1 MEVSIGEGLDAGKGG
16 GRRGQ
21 QEAQRAP
28 GVTETFITRISIY
41 RNGALKLLILGL

>member
-1 MEVSIGEGLDAGKGG
+1 MEASLGEGSDADKGG
-16 GRRGQ
+16 GRWGQ

-28 GVTETFITRISIY
+28 GVTEMFITRISIY